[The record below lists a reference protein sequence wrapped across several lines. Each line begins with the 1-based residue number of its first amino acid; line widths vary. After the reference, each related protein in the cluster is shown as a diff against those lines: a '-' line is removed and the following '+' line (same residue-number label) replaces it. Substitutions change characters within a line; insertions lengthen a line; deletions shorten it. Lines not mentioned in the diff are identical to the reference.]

1 MKGFLLKTNNIMDNC
16 ISESHESQN
25 QLVDGSNDWDYRK
38 TKNLE
43 LYKVYKR
50 LKIEN
55 KAFRIKNC
63 GTYLEFKRFK
73 NNNDFK
79 LHTANF
85 CKQRLCPMCSWRRS
99 LKIFGQVSRIM
110 EEAKKEKEYRFIF
123 LTLTQRNVTGLQ
135 LSDELDKMF
144 KGWKKLTERKSFK
157 KAFIGWF
164 RALEI
169 THDVDE
175 IISKKM
181 FNKKEKYYISR
192 GLSVGDRNP
201 NYDTYHPHF
210 HVILM
215 VHKSYFK
222 KADLYITNDQMI
234 EMWKESMGLDY
245 SPNIDIRAFKTEGKD
260 LSKSIAETAKYT
272 VKDDDVLISDNQEL
286 TDISVVILDHALC
299 GRRLVAFGGKLK
311 EFHKKLNLDDF
322 ENGDLV
328 NTDSEEIENSELDF
342 VIETYFWHIG
352 YKQYVRYKD
361 EI

>member
-1 MKGFLLKTNNIMDNC
+1 MKGFLLKTNYIMDNY
-16 ISESHESQN
+16 ISESLKSQN
-25 QLVDGSNDWDYRK
+25 QLVDGSNDWDSK
-38 TKNLE
+38 KNKNLE
-43 LYKVYKR
+43 LSAVYKR
-50 LKIEN
+50 LKMDN
-55 KAFRIKNC
+55 KAYSIKNC

-73 NNNDFK
+73 KNNDFK
-79 LHTANF
+79 LYTANF

-123 LTLTQRNVTGLQ
+123 LTLTQRNVSGSQ
-135 LSDELDKMF
+135 LDDELDKMF
-144 KGWKKLTERKSFK
+144 KGWNKLAQRKLFK

-169 THDVDE
+169 THNLKAG
-175 IISKKM
+175 SK
-181 FNKKEKYYISR
+181 
-192 GLSVGDRNP
+192 D
-201 NYDTYHPHF
+201 YDTYHPHF

-222 KADLYITNDQMI
+222 KAELYITNDQMI

-272 VKDDDVLISDNQEL
+272 VKDDDVLISGNEEL
-286 TDISVVILDHALC
+286 TDISVLILDHALC
-299 GRRLVAFGGKLK
+299 RRRLIAFGGKLK
-311 EFHKKLNLDDF
+311 ELHKKLNLDDL

-328 NTDSEEIENSELDF
+328 NTDSEEIENTELDF
-342 VIETYFWHIG
+342 VIEKYFWHIG
-352 YKQYVRYKD
+352 YKQYARCKD